1 MLFYSINI
9 ANIYAII
16 VIPSLFV
23 IEYAYICSISHD
35 MPCNDNGN
43 KVHQLLVIHVHT
55 YIW

>member
-16 VIPSLFV
+16 VIHSLFV

-35 MPCNDNGN
+35 MQCNDNGN
-43 KVHQLLVIHVHT
+43 KVHQLLVIYVHT